1 MDECSVLTDLRA
13 GGLPLEEQLL
23 SELSHYRQKSQRL
36 ERLNCLHAA
45 LAGVTGLAT
54 MIDALSLWLSNH
66 VVHDLLAFQHEHN
79 GRKHYCCS
87 AHGPQRRLLL
97 SAAARGL
104 HRHWEGQRV
113 TWREDGYCASGWRF
127 GLGGGWGRLVLLR
140 PEGWA
145 EDFEPE
151 VLNEA
156 APVIAESL
164 QRALEYEELLHQSR
178 RDALTGLEN
187 RRAFEERID
196 SLVEQARRH
205 QHPLTLVAMDLDHF
219 KKVNDLLGHAAGD
232 EALRQ
237 VATVLKR
244 QVRGCDLLARTGG
257 DEFLLVLMETDLLAA
272 QHLAS
277 RILRAVASL
286 NICAGSVHL
295 GLSIGL
301 CQWSPGLSRAAW
313 LERADEILYQAK
325 AAGRGCALAETRSW
339 TPEGSSQETTVPRQ
353 KVAERNQHVVRQGLN
368 TPRHRM
374 AACAGL

>member
-1 MDECSVLTDLRA
+1 MDESCVLTYLRE
-13 GGLPLEEQLL
+13 GGQYLEEQLL
-23 SELSHYRQKSQRL
+23 TELHHYRRKSQRL
-36 ERLNCLHAA
+36 ERLNSLHSA
-45 LAGVTGLAT
+45 LAGVTGLAA
-54 MIDALSLWLSNH
+54 MVDALSLWLSNH
-66 VVHDLLAFQHEHN
+66 VVHDLLAFQHENN

-97 SAAARGL
+97 SVAARGL
-104 HRHWEGQRV
+104 HRHWEERRG
-113 TWREDGYCASGWRF
+113 TWREDGYCLSGWRF
-127 GLGGGWGRLVLLR
+127 GLAGGWGRLVVLR
-140 PEGWA
+140 PDGWA

-151 VLNEA
+151 VLEQA

-187 RRAFEERID
+187 RRSFEERID

-205 QHPLTLVAMDLDHF
+205 SHAMTLVAMDLDHF

-232 EALRQ
+232 EALRR
-237 VATVLKR
+237 VATVLRR

-257 DEFLLVLMETDLLAA
+257 DEFLLVLVETDLAAA

-286 NICAGSVHL
+286 DICAGSARL

-301 CQWSPGLSRAAW
+301 CQWSPDLSRTAW

-325 AAGRGCALAETRSW
+325 AAGRGCMLSEDRGQKAATGETREDEGACLAE
-339 TPEGSSQETTVPRQ
+339 
-353 KVAERNQHVVRQGLN
+353 AIYCH
-368 TPRHRM
+368 
-374 AACAGL
+374 